1 MTWAGRAAGFSN
13 LLRKRPGSQCCG
25 HSSSAEAAAL
35 LACGVLSRCWPDSS
49 NSESFPEIRSDAPHG
64 VVIIPTANPRP
75 SLTLVNYYRVILMF
89 MPQVSGMQVAL
100 VLCQPRLI
108 LRRSSRAAVSELAI
122 GQPVRLVGSD
132 ASGAG
137 VKARAASP
145 MSVEEVSGPHRGG
158 GTLGLEVLGGHE
170 PTLMMSWPSLVPNP
184 LWTIRHP
191 T

>member
-1 MTWAGRAAGFSN
+1 
-13 LLRKRPGSQCCG
+13 
-25 HSSSAEAAAL
+25 
-35 LACGVLSRCWPDSS
+35 V
-49 NSESFPEIRSDAPHG
+49 PHG

-137 VKARAASP
+137 VMARAASP
-145 MSVEEVSGPHRGG
+145 MSVEEALALIVVVAPRGWRCW
-158 GTLGLEVLGGHE
+158 EA
-170 PTLMMSWPSLVPNP
+170 MSP
-184 LWTIRHP
+184 L
-191 T
+191 